1 VGVRSPVPPVGI
13 VRGGEGED
21 GGGGGSLS
29 GIGMEDAMVQGLED
43 LKGMMSEQFR
53 EMAVSNRKEVDRVVM
68 ALQHESAKRSTLEA
82 RMHSQLLLQAETMV
96 AMEVKLL
103 RLEAKVEKR
112 EAAHRRKF
120 GSLTQAAGATGGGL
134 NVLPSSGAMN
144 QLAASGSSLMSP
156 PEQGNHR
163 LTLPSISAIHPHH
176 PHDTIDEEENDF
188 ETMEIEV
195 TSTNHHNNHHHPYHN
210 THHNTHPQQQQQ
222 QHYGMRSSG
231 SGSRVARPPN
241 PTNIAVISSGASLAS
256 AVTATSFLDGE
267 ETHDVAAVVVG
278 GDGSA
283 RSDYGDVEDEGV
295 SEASTPTQGSR
306 NFTGLESILLNPINS
321 AGTPNNNNS
330 NEDPGFSTRATR
342 GETDGN
348 SSLAT
353 SVTNTTFTSTVV
365 TATTRGGDSINPRNT
380 SQMTQDDNHD
390 NNDDD
395 GDDEGGGRRG
405 EESSNVVDI
414 ATSSSQRISQEDV
427 DSLFA
432 LSPSTAHAVRAV
444 GGGGPER
451 TPRSRSQSPLT
462 VQSNVTPSIGPL
474 SIASASVEPR
484 SIISTAAIAPARS
497 FRARRDAAARML
509 EGSMGSVGSGTGRP
523 LANRVVSFT
532 SSEVFSVPPEI
543 NEAGDSITVPEELD
557 NLSDVADAF
566 ADRARLWRDE
576 YEARLDA
583 IQKRWSGE

>member
-1 VGVRSPVPPVGI
+1 
-13 VRGGEGED
+13 
-21 GGGGGSLS
+21 
-29 GIGMEDAMVQGLED
+29 
-43 LKGMMSEQFR
+43 
-53 EMAVSNRKEVDRVVM
+53 
-68 ALQHESAKRSTLEA
+68 
-82 RMHSQLLLQAETMV
+82 
-96 AMEVKLL
+96 
-103 RLEAKVEKR
+103 
-112 EAAHRRKF
+112 
-120 GSLTQAAGATGGGL
+120 
-134 NVLPSSGAMN
+134 
-144 QLAASGSSLMSP
+144 
-156 PEQGNHR
+156 
-163 LTLPSISAIHPHH
+163 
-176 PHDTIDEEENDF
+176 
-188 ETMEIEV
+188 
-195 TSTNHHNNHHHPYHN
+195 
-210 THHNTHPQQQQQ
+210 
-222 QHYGMRSSG
+222 
-231 SGSRVARPPN
+231 
-241 PTNIAVISSGASLAS
+241 
-256 AVTATSFLDGE
+256 
-267 ETHDVAAVVVG
+267 
-278 GDGSA
+278 
-283 RSDYGDVEDEGV
+283 
-295 SEASTPTQGSR
+295 
-306 NFTGLESILLNPINS
+306 
-321 AGTPNNNNS
+321 
-330 NEDPGFSTRATR
+330 
-342 GETDGN
+342 
-348 SSLAT
+348 
-353 SVTNTTFTSTVV
+353 
-365 TATTRGGDSINPRNT
+365 
-380 SQMTQDDNHD
+380 MTQDDNHD